1 MSWDRDPDLGVLLDI
16 EGLDPVAC
24 RHKPCI
30 RLLKLQFG
38 IMLLRRVVVAS
49 LAIDKLARG
58 LASSVWSWS
67 FGCFWIGT
75 LN

>member
-1 MSWDRDPDLGVLLDI
+1 VDRYFTLEVEDRFF
-16 EGLDPVAC
+16 EGFDPVAC

-49 LAIDKLARG
+49 LAMDKLARG

-75 LN
+75 LD